1 MRARILLPLVACVAA
16 ILAPA
21 AVASAQAVPGG
32 PPGAAP
38 TAPPPPPTTG
48 PGGLAFAGP
57 SLRQGAGGQEV
68 GLFQIRLVQRGF
80 WIGDRFGSFGDSTKH
95 AVVAFQKYVG
105 LPRNG
110 VIDGWT
116 RIALA
121 ASADPVAPRTPRADH
136 SIDVD
141 LGRQILIIQTGGR
154 VNWIFDIS
162 SGKRSTPTPRG
173 QFTLQ
178 RQIRGIRHSKL
189 GVLYSPKYFTGGYAI
204 HGSSSVPNYP
214 ASHGCV
220 RLTNPAINFLWASG
234 QANLGTP
241 ISIR

>member
-1 MRARILLPLVACVAA
+1 MRARILIPLVACMAA
-16 ILAPA
+16 LLAPA
-21 AVASAQAVPGG
+21 AIASAQ
-32 PPGAAP
+32 AAP
-38 TAPPPPPTTG
+38 TAPPPPPAAG
-48 PGGLAFAGP
+48 PGGLAFSGP
-57 SLRQGAGGQEV
+57 ALRQRAGGQEV
-68 GLFQIRLVQRGF
+68 ALFQIRLVQRGF
-80 WIGDRFGSFGDSTKH
+80 WIGDRLGSFGDSTKH
-95 AVVAFQKYVG
+95 AVVAFQKYFG
-105 LPRNG
+105 LPRSG

-121 ASADPVAPRTPRADH
+121 ASTDVVSPRTPRADH

-154 VNWIFDIS
+154 VNWVFDIS

-178 RQIRGIRHSKL
+178 RQIRGIRHSRL

-204 HGSSSVPNYP
+204 HGSPSVPNYP

-220 RLTNPAINFLWASG
+220 RLTNAAINFLWASG

-241 ISIR
+241 ISIH

>member
-1 MRARILLPLVACVAA
+1 VIRARTLLPLVACMAA
-16 ILAPA
+16 VLAPA
-21 AVASAQAVPGG
+21 VVVSAQAVP
-32 PPGAAP
+32 PVPP
-38 TAPPPPPTTG
+38 TAPPAAPTTG
-48 PGGLAFAGP
+48 PGGLAFSGP

-68 GLFQIRLVQRGF
+68 ALFQIRLVERGF
-80 WIGDRFGSFGDSTKH
+80 WIGDRLGSFGDSTTH
-95 AVVAFQKYVG
+95 AVVAFQKYLG
-105 LPRNG
+105 LPRSG

-121 ASADPVAPRTPRADH
+121 AGTDRMGPRTPRADH

-154 VNWIFDIS
+154 VDWIFDIS

-178 RQIRGIRHSKL
+178 RQIRGVQHAKL

-204 HGSSSVPNYP
+204 HGSPSVPNYP

-220 RLTNPAINFLWASG
+220 RLTIAAINFLWSSG

-241 ISIR
+241 ISIH

>member
-1 MRARILLPLVACVAA
+1 V
-16 ILAPA
+16 
-21 AVASAQAVPGG
+21 
-32 PPGAAP
+32 
-38 TAPPPPPTTG
+38 
-48 PGGLAFAGP
+48 GGLAFTGP
-57 SLRQGAGGQEV
+57 ALRQGAGGQEV
-68 GLFQIRLVQRGF
+68 ALFQIRLVQRGF
-80 WIGDRFGSFGDSTKH
+80 WIGDRLGSFGDSTKH
-95 AVVAFQKYVG
+95 AVVAFQKYLG
-105 LPRNG
+105 LPRSG

-121 ASADPVAPRTPRADH
+121 ASSDVVAPRIPRADH

-162 SGKRSTPTPRG
+162 SGKHSTPTPRG
-173 QFTLQ
+173 QFKLQ

-204 HGSSSVPNYP
+204 HGSPSVPNHP

-220 RLTNPAINFLWASG
+220 RLTNAAINFLWASG

-241 ISIR
+241 ISIH